1 MFASRIF
8 ILAVISINKI
18 NDIRQYGLVAQLGE
32 RCVRIAEVE
41 GSIPFESTISRKIT
55 AKLAVIFRLT
65 MMKLQTTIKALAWIG
80 NQNVP
85 YQNLHGFTTNQAPLL
100 LHRITLEL

>member
-8 ILAVISINKI
+8 ILAVIPISKI

-55 AKLAVIFRLT
+55 AK
-65 MMKLQTTIKALAWIG
+65 MKLQTTIKALAWIG

>member
-8 ILAVISINKI
+8 ILAVIPISKI

-41 GSIPFESTISRKIT
+41 GSIPFESTNLRKIT
-55 AKLAVIFRLT
+55 AEIGGDFSFDHRN
-65 MMKLQTTIKALAWIG
+65 TTD
-80 NQNVP
+80 
-85 YQNLHGFTTNQAPLL
+85 GFLV
-100 LHRITLEL
+100 

>member
-18 NDIRQYGLVAQLGE
+18 NDICQYGLVAQLGE

-55 AKLAVIFRLT
+55 AKLAVIFLKNGGPDRIRT
-65 MMKLQTTIKALAWIG
+65 DDPHNA
-80 NQNVP
+80 NVVRSQLRYRP
-85 YQNLHGFTTNQAPLL
+85 ILKSGLHYLYN
-100 LHRITLEL
+100 